1 MRKRHLL
8 KWRHGAAGVC
18 ILLLAGCIGGSQVGY
33 PYIASGY
40 SSSLVYDAARSGTIA
55 LDVRGKPFGAQPAGQ
70 NERIAALLGQI
81 AWLNG
86 ARFAVIDR
94 TKPEPPQYRLV
105 MLFNPVELSSDGAAA
120 CRNADN
126 VVLGATGDKIKVIAA
141 FCDGSYEVSSA
152 IGYVPANSLDDP
164 KFAELMSQ
172 IVIALFPPRNP
183 LHRDVEPQPNL
194 LPGSN

>member
-55 LDVRGKPFGAQPAGQ
+55 LDVRGKPFAAQPVGQ

-94 TKPEPPQYRLV
+94 TKPEPSQYRLV
-105 MLFNPVELSSDGAAA
+105 MLFNPVEPSSDGAAA